1 VFADFTL
8 AIAYKKRKFLEFQLV
23 ICMEWIIYVSQLR
36 KICLT
41 NPVNRIMLIIYRS
54 EVERGDK
61 NRINVNCLLAFN
73 KYQPELIRDF
83 WLILYFLKVILP
95 AVILKRF
102 HFMARH

>member
-1 VFADFTL
+1 
-8 AIAYKKRKFLEFQLV
+8 
-23 ICMEWIIYVSQLR
+23 
-36 KICLT
+36 
-41 NPVNRIMLIIYRS
+41 MLIIYRS

-61 NRINVNCLLAFN
+61 NRINENCLLAFN
-73 KYQPELIRDF
+73 KYHPELIRDF

>member
-1 VFADFTL
+1 
-8 AIAYKKRKFLEFQLV
+8 
-23 ICMEWIIYVSQLR
+23 M
-36 KICLT
+36 CLT
-41 NPVNRIMLIIYRS
+41 NLVNRIMLIIYRS

-73 KYQPELIRDF
+73 KYNPELIRDF

-102 HFMARH
+102 HFMASTKQVISCYFMETKLKRQAKKPIENRMFH